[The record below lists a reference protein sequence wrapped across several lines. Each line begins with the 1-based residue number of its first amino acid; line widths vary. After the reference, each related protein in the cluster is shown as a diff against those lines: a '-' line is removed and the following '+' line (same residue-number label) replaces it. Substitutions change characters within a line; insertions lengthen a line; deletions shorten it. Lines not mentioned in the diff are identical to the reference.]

1 MSKENFDPNQAQEF
15 AASRAGALEDLVRSK
30 DGQRV
35 KAMMGADADRLKQAV
50 QSGDMQ
56 ALKQGFDKLMATE
69 EGSRLISQI
78 QGMMK
83 K

>member
-1 MSKENFDPNQAQEF
+1 MSRQNFDPSQAQQF
-15 AASRAGALEDLVRSK
+15 AASRAGALEELVRSK

-35 KAMMGADADRLKQAV
+35 KAMMGEDADKLKQAV

-69 EGSRLISQI
+69 EGARLIAQI